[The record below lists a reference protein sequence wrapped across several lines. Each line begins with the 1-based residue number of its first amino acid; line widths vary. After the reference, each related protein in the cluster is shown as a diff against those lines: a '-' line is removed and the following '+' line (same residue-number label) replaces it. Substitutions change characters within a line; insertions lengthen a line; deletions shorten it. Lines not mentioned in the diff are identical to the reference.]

1 MITVTQYAY
10 VSGKWMEQHNFTRPF
25 QGADKLDETLDSAVM
40 DFTLQEQPNTMPP
53 FTEFKIV
60 ADDGTT
66 NKTRYFVIG
75 GSKST
80 KARMGG

>member
-1 MITVTQYAY
+1 MINITAYALIDR
-10 VSGKWMEQHNFTRPF
+10 KWMQQYSFTRPF

-40 DFTLQEQPNTMPP
+40 DFTLQPQPNTLPP

-60 ADDGTT
+60 ADDGVTS
-66 NKTRYFVIG
+66 KTRYFVIG
-75 GSKST
+75 GSEST